1 MADARRTRT
10 GRLIREEKP
19 ETEAVVADEAAEAAP
34 EGAEPVAAADGTG
47 ESTLEEANRGF
58 GAWRRGRPFV
68 AGLLMVL
75 SGVVIMVPAYLSFEV
90 SNIQVQISSMSGVST
105 LVIGALLIT
114 CGLMTWFRGDG
125 RILTGVTALIL
136 GVVAL
141 PASNFGGFILG
152 TLLAIVGGA
161 MALSWSPGERPSKR
175 RAGAGAGAGAAAVAA
190 VTALGLVAGSPSPAA
205 QAQLPELPEVPAPEI
220 PAVPGPELPQA
231 PGLPAPPEVPSEL
244 QELVPEAPEL
254 PGLPAPD
261 APAPEIPGLDTAP
274 PEPIAGMPPLPG
286 TTYTVRSD
294 STRLLGNVKLSY
306 VTVDTLQGE
315 RPAIRIDADRVVLD
329 NLNVRFP
336 AQTAGT
342 TAVWQRTGPGQITTL
357 NGDFHIIVAS
367 LEVTP
372 QLAGVTS
379 PLPIHIDASWAPE
392 DVARELK
399 KVGAG
404 LPDAVS
410 EQQVMLN
417 NTMETYYITSGDLR
431 GAPGTTIVPE

>member
-19 ETEAVVADEAAEAAP
+19 AARAE
-34 EGAEPVAAADGTG
+34 EAEP
-47 ESTLEEANRGF
+47 ESGLEEANRGF
-58 GAWRRGRPFV
+58 GAWPRQRPFT
-68 AGLLMVL
+68 AGLLMIL
-75 SGVVIMVPAYLSFEV
+75 AGVVIMVPAYLSFEV

-105 LVIGALLIT
+105 LVIGALLII

-175 RAGAGAGAGAAAVAA
+175 GAGAGTGAGAAAVAA
-190 VTALGLVAGSPSPAA
+190 VAAVGLVAGSPSPAA
-205 QAQLPELPEVPAPEI
+205 RAQLPAIPEVPEVPEVLEIPAPQIPAVPAPE
-220 PAVPGPELPQA
+220 
-231 PGLPAPPEVPSEL
+231 LPAPPEVPSDIR
-244 QELVPEAPEL
+244 ELVPEVPEI
-254 PGLPAPD
+254 PGVPAPH

-294 STRLLGNVKLSY
+294 STRLLGDVKLSY
-306 VTVDTLQGE
+306 VTVDTVQGP

-372 QLAGVTS
+372 QLAG
-379 PLPIHIDASWAPE
+379 
-392 DVARELK
+392 
-399 KVGAG
+399 
-404 LPDAVS
+404 
-410 EQQVMLN
+410 
-417 NTMETYYITSGDLR
+417 
-431 GAPGTTIVPE
+431 

>member
-1 MADARRTRT
+1 M
-10 GRLIREEKP
+10 
-19 ETEAVVADEAAEAAP
+19 ETAEA
-34 EGAEPVAAADGTG
+34 
-47 ESTLEEANRGF
+47 ESSLEEANRGF
-58 GAWRRGRPFV
+58 GAWRRQRPFT
-68 AGLLMVL
+68 AGLLMIL
-75 SGVVIMVPAYLSFEV
+75 ACVVIMVPAYLSFEV
-90 SNIQVQISSMSGVST
+90 SNIQVQISSMSGVFT

-141 PASNFGGFILG
+141 PASNFAGFILG
-152 TLLAIVGGA
+152 MMLAIVGGA
-161 MALSWSPGERPSKR
+161 MALSWSPG
-175 RAGAGAGAGAAAVAA
+175 
-190 VTALGLVAGSPSPAA
+190 SPSLAA
-205 QAQLPELPEVPAPEI
+205 QAQLPALPEVPEI
-220 PAVPGPELPQA
+220 PAPELPQA
-231 PGLPAPPEVPSEL
+231 PELPAPPEVLSDL
-244 QELVPEAPEL
+244 QELVPEV
-254 PGLPAPD
+254 PG
-261 APAPEIPGLDTAP
+261 
-274 PEPIAGMPPLPG
+274 LPG

-294 STRLLGNVKLSY
+294 PTRLLGNVKLCY
-306 VTVDTLQGE
+306 VTVDTLQGS
-315 RPAIRIDADRVVLD
+315 RPAIRIDVDRVVLD

-379 PLPIHIDASWAPE
+379 PVPIHIDASWAPE
-392 DVARELK
+392 DVGRELK

-410 EQQVMLN
+410 EQQVMLD

-431 GAPGTTIVPE
+431 GAPGTTIRPE